1 MLNLLKLKNN
11 FFTPIYKKGS
21 TLVEPFSFYSN
32 PINHSR
38 CLILLLVMG
47 RYFIEIQY
55 NGTNYHGWQIQ
66 ENANTVQA
74 EINKALS
81 TFLQEEIMVMGCG
94 RTDTGVH
101 AKEFFAHFDTAKTF
115 ENDFL
120 TYKLNCLLPKDISCK
135 NIFNVQDDLHARFS
149 ATSRTYEYWITP
161 TKNPF
166 LTEYAYFFPQQLNI
180 HLMNDAAKLLIQQ
193 TDFSCFSKSNT
204 DTLTNNCN
212 ITFAEWQKTDE
223 KLIFTITADRFL
235 RNMVRA
241 IVGTLLEIG
250 QEKLNKNDLQQIIAS
265 KNRSEAGVSVPAHGL
280 YLTKVTYPTF

>member
-1 MLNLLKLKNN
+1 M
-11 FFTPIYKKGS
+11 
-21 TLVEPFSFYSN
+21 
-32 PINHSR
+32 SR
-38 CLILLLVMG
+38 F
-47 RYFIEIQY
+47 FIEIQY

-66 ENANTVQA
+66 ENANTVQS

-101 AKEFFAHFDTAKTF
+101 AKDFFAHFDTDKHF

-120 TYKLNCLLPKDISCK
+120 TYKLNCILPKDISCK
-135 NIFNVQDDLHARFS
+135 SIFKVQDNFHARFS
-149 ATSRTYEYWITP
+149 ATSRTYEYWLTP

-166 LTEYAYFFPQQLNI
+166 LTEYAYFFPLPLNI
-180 HLMNDAAKLLIQQ
+180 DLMNKAAKLLIQQ

-223 KLIFTITADRFL
+223 KLIFTITSDRFL

-241 IVGTLLEIG
+241 IVGTLLDIG
-250 QEKLNKNDLQQIIAS
+250 SGKLTIDDLNKIIAS
-265 KNRSEAGVSVPAHGL
+265 KNRSEAGTSVPAHGL